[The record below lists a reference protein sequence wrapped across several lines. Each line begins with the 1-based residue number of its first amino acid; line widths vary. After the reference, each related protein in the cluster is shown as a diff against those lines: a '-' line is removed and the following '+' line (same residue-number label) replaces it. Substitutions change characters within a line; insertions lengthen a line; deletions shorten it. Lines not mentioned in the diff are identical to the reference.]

1 MTLKLSG
8 FFKTIH
14 EALGLTPDEV
24 KRIEAALPD
33 SPLKRYVEYEIEKT
47 QFNLTMGNAA
57 KTIEDLNFER
67 GVREGLTIA
76 KGILNRRTK

>member
-1 MTLKLSG
+1 MSG

-14 EALGLTPDEV
+14 EALGATPDEV

-33 SPLKRYVEYEIEKT
+33 SPLKRYVEYQIEKT
-47 QFNLTMGNAA
+47 QFERTIGNTA
-57 KTIEDLNFER
+57 KTVEDLNFER

-76 KGILNRRTK
+76 KGILNRRPK